1 MADISIEEARAKI
14 WLMDVER
21 ELNSV
26 QEVLDK
32 VSKVLTTVAGSDDTI
47 MQGLY
52 KVGET
57 MESVWGSLCK
67 NFNEAHHNVSEA
79 VKLVIS
85 TAQDVVDDV
94 DVLKGKI
101 K

>member
-21 ELNSV
+21 ELDAV
-26 QEVLDK
+26 QDVLDK
-32 VSKVLTTVAGSDDTI
+32 VSKVLTTVVGSDDTI

-57 MESVWGSLCK
+57 MESVWGTLCK
-67 NFNEAHHNVSEA
+67 NFKEAHHNVSEA
-79 VKLVIS
+79 VKIVVGA
-85 TAQDVVDDV
+85 AQDVVEDV
-94 DVLKGKI
+94 EVLKGKI